1 MFHVLN
7 IANPDICLKIYYNA
21 PTGEIGNAQIREL
34 FCNDIGRTA
43 ITRIKKKALRLMIE
57 RNVIHF
63 DEHKVNADI
72 LYEMLGLD
80 VEQLKRKHKE
90 MKRLEG

>member
-90 MKRLEG
+90 LKRLEG